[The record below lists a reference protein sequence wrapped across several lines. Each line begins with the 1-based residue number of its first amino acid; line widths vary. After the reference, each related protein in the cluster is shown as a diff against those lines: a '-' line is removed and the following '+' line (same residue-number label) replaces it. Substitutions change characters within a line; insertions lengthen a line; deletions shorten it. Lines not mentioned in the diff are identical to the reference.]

1 MTLLQLFFTF
11 FLIGLF
17 TIGGGQVAITI
28 MQQYLVDT
36 GIIDSAEF
44 FSMVAVSESTPGPI
58 GINMATYVGCK
69 LYGVFGG
76 VVITFGTV
84 LPSLIVIM
92 LIAGYYEKIQKNNLV
107 QSAFSALRPGVTG
120 LVAVAAWQ
128 IIALAVVNVQGFT
141 NSGSFSELFD
151 LKTLAAYLVFKALLL
166 FTKVN
171 PILVIAAGGVFG
183 LVFL

>member
-36 GIIDSAEF
+36 GIIDSSEF

-76 VVITFGTV
+76 VVVTFGTV

-92 LIAGYYEKIQKNNLV
+92 LIAGYYGKIQKNSFV
-107 QSAFSALRPGVTG
+107 QSAFTALRPGVTG

-128 IIALAVVNVQGFT
+128 IITLAVVNIRDFAV
-141 NSGSFSELFD
+141 SGSFGVLFD
-151 LKTLAAYLVFKALLL
+151 PKTLAAYLVFTALLI
-166 FTKVN
+166 FTKLN
-171 PILVIAAGGVFG
+171 PILVIVAGGVFG
-183 LVFL
+183 VVFL

>member
-69 LYGVFGG
+69 LFGVWGG
-76 VVITFGTV
+76 VVTTLGTV
-84 LPSLIVIM
+84 IPSLIVIM
-92 LIAGYYEKIQKNNLV
+92 LIAGYYGKIQKNALV

-128 IIALAVVNVQGFT
+128 IITLAVLNIQEFKTTGVLADV
-141 NSGSFSELFD
+141 FD
-151 LKTLAAYLVFKALLL
+151 LKILSAYIAFTCILL
-166 FTKVN
+166 FTKLN
-171 PILVIAAGGVFG
+171 PVLIILLGGIFG
-183 LVFL
+183 LIFL